1 MVNLEYKCFKNS
13 GIIHASHNLFKTE
26 DSTSAPNFIRIE
38 CTKTRC
44 VCSAPPP
51 YLCCAAS
58 FAFSSFC
65 MRQAITTNAVHA
77 PQSARQT
84 PGESP
89 LQPSS
94 SLFPPFRF
102 VLFPTRY
109 ARYRAMLRTFTRLPP
124 PAASTRPPPAC
135 VHRRARHAHDARSQR
150 FIHALAI
157 LSDQR
162 FFRGFI
168 LKFIGLEQHFFQR
181 KYPLFK
187 LANATRQ
194 RCLPRFLSAGRT
206 TGVSF
211 IFSTTLNTDALIS
224 IVITTLIVIQAVY
237 HHFHSTIHH
246 LFHFVIRLAMD
257 VFYHGNGR
265 SSTVW

>member
-44 VCSAPPP
+44 VCSAPPLFV
-51 YLCCAAS
+51 LCRKLCVFLILHAAGHHHK
-58 FAFSSFC
+58 
-65 MRQAITTNAVHA
+65 RRTRRR
-77 PQSARQT
+77 QSARQT

-124 PAASTRPPPAC
+124 PAASTRPSASMAYTVERVTPMI
-135 VHRRARHAHDARSQR
+135 RAASD
-150 FIHALAI
+150 
-157 LSDQR
+157 LS
-162 FFRGFI
+162 
-168 LKFIGLEQHFFQR
+168 
-181 KYPLFK
+181 
-187 LANATRQ
+187 T
-194 RCLPRFLSAGRT
+194 LSP
-206 TGVSF
+206 
-211 IFSTTLNTDALIS
+211 
-224 IVITTLIVIQAVY
+224 Y
-237 HHFHSTIHH
+237 
-246 LFHFVIRLAMD
+246 
-257 VFYHGNGR
+257 
-265 SSTVW
+265 

>member
-44 VCSAPPP
+44 VCSAPPSLICAVPQALRFPHSACGRPSPQTP
-51 YLCCAAS
+51 Y
-58 FAFSSFC
+58 
-65 MRQAITTNAVHA
+65 TP

-124 PAASTRPPPAC
+124 PAASTRPSASIAYTVERVTPMM
-135 VHRRARHAHDARSQR
+135 RAASD
-150 FIHALAI
+150 
-157 LSDQR
+157 LS
-162 FFRGFI
+162 
-168 LKFIGLEQHFFQR
+168 
-181 KYPLFK
+181 
-187 LANATRQ
+187 T
-194 RCLPRFLSAGRT
+194 LSP
-206 TGVSF
+206 
-211 IFSTTLNTDALIS
+211 
-224 IVITTLIVIQAVY
+224 Y
-237 HHFHSTIHH
+237 
-246 LFHFVIRLAMD
+246 
-257 VFYHGNGR
+257 
-265 SSTVW
+265 